1 MNLTDPHVQ
10 TSLWALAFVL
20 SELIGASRMREN
32 SLVQLGLKVFRIA
45 HGRFAKKVSK

>member
-1 MNLTDPHVQ
+1 MNFADPHVQ
-10 TSLWALAFVL
+10 ASLWALAFVL

-45 HGRFAKKVSK
+45 HGRFAKKGS

>member
-1 MNLTDPHVQ
+1 MNFTDPHVQ
-10 TSLWALAFVL
+10 ASLWALAFVL

-45 HGRFAKKVSK
+45 HGRFAKKGS

>member
-1 MNLTDPHVQ
+1 MNFADPHVQ
-10 TSLWALAFVL
+10 ASLWALAFVL